1 MIGKDCSKHFSRESV
16 TIGPL
21 FANRDQVTMY
31 KRDRRI
37 ALKDVGIFL
46 KQTDY
51 AYSIVLF

>member
-1 MIGKDCSKHFSRESV
+1 MHFRRENL
-16 TIGPL
+16 TIVPL

>member
-1 MIGKDCSKHFSRESV
+1 MHFRRENL
-16 TIGPL
+16 TIVPL

-51 AYSIVLF
+51 AYSVVLF